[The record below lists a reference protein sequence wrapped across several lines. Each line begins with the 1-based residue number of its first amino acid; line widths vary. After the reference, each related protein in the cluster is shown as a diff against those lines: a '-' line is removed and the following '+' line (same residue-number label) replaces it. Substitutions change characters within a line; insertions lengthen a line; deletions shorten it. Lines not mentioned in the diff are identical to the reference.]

1 LVNSENSVTIKG
13 YYPEIIAS
21 GTSYKVLGTVWKGGK
36 FCWDCHDP
44 HGDSN
49 IYMIQDDVAVTT
61 DGLFGKPL
69 ERAAVAFTR
78 TISGLDYAK
87 NDAPYNGI
95 CNVCHTNVDH
105 YNDNYGDAHRSGRRC
120 TDCHNHG
127 FGEGHGSG
135 QSCDSCHDQK
145 PVPNHLGF
153 GQPRDCTK
161 CHDGVINQRTDIIRQ
176 FRGQSHH
183 VQDVEVNNKHCY
195 KCHWEATEDGLIN
208 NDYHAGYNYKTHETV
223 IGGKNDMVVWE
234 AEGRPDKYE
243 LDVTAITFN
252 TSSIGTVDERENV
265 TNVTLHCLGCHSE
278 QHNDTDVFGDCK
290 TPRQYAWDRT
300 SIAERYLDEGT
311 TNWGK
316 YSGIANA
323 AKKIQTKAFSAH
335 GNAVLNE
342 GGWSVTD
349 GEDEALPNTR
359 PGDQNVQC
367 YDCHNSH
374 GSYTS
379 GITSSYL
386 TFDNTNRGANLKET
400 QAGKGGYSVTYK
412 AAAIEAGGG
421 VVNPMN
427 PGAAQCFDCH
437 ETETAGEK
445 PWGYNSTFGAEQPI
459 QSYRDSS
466 RFAGGSTGH
475 KNRFGYRSGM
485 NSLGGHLKASE
496 PLYNAADMQIN
507 GLCSG
512 CHDPH
517 GVSPSL
523 GDDRA
528 YAVPLLKGTWLTS
541 PYKDDVAQ
549 PMATMPNYIYNRSN
563 KVQID
568 RRTFGNTTTRI
579 TEAAETFGGLCLRC
593 HPKESLTDGI
603 NKNSPFNSSDRGE
616 SVDRVHES
624 VSGWGSNV
632 EHSFPCAKCHNAH
645 SSGLGRLMRTNCL
658 NVNHKGQVE
667 SGGSAYKYGGYGK
680 YPTMFND
687 TGWACHDAA
696 GAAGGTWDKQEWN
709 LVTPW

>member
-1 LVNSENSVTIKG
+1 L
-13 YYPEIIAS
+13 PEIVTVDTTFDI
-21 GTSYKVLGTVWKGGK
+21 LGTVWKGGK

-49 IYMIQDDVAVTT
+49 IYMIQDNISVTT

-69 ERAAVAFTR
+69 ERAAVSFTR
-78 TISGLDYAK
+78 AISGRDYAK
-87 NDAPYNGI
+87 DTAPFNGI

-105 YNDNYGDAHRSGRRC
+105 YLSTEGDTHRSGRRC

-135 QSCDSCHDQK
+135 QGCSSCHDQK

-161 CHDGVINQRTDIIRQ
+161 CHDGVIKKRTDIMRQ

-183 VQDVEVNNKHCY
+183 IQGVDVSNKHCY

-208 NDYHAGYNYKTHETV
+208 NDYHEGFNYKTNATV
-223 IGGKNDMVVWE
+223 SAARNDMVVWD
-234 AEGRPDKYE
+234 AGGRPDRYE
-243 LDVTAITFN
+243 LGVTAITFN
-252 TSSIGTVDERENV
+252 TASIGTADERKNV
-265 TNVTLHCLGCHSE
+265 ADVTIHCLGCHSE

-290 TPRQYAWDRT
+290 TPRQYAWDRS

-311 TNWGK
+311 TVWGK

-323 AKKIQTKAFSAH
+323 AQKVQTKSFSAH
-335 GNAVLNE
+335 GNAVNNQ
-342 GGWSVTD
+342 GGWDPLT
-349 GEDEALPNTR
+349 GEDGDLSMVNTR
-359 PGDQNVQC
+359 EGTENVQC

-379 GITSSYL
+379 GITSSYK
-386 TFDNTNRGANLKET
+386 TFDNTNHGANLKET
-400 QAGKGGYSVTYK
+400 QAGKGGYNVTYR
-412 AAAIEAGGG
+412 ATANDEDG

-437 ETETAGEK
+437 ETRDAGSK
-445 PWGYNSTFGAEQPI
+445 PWGYFSTFGADEPI

-466 RFAGGSTGH
+466 RFAGGPTGH
-475 KNRFGYRSGM
+475 RNRFGYRSGM
-485 NSLGGHLKASE
+485 SSLGGHLNASAT
-496 PLYNAADMQIN
+496 LTNAATQPIN

-523 GDDRA
+523 GADKA

-541 PYKDDVAQ
+541 PYKDDAAQ
-549 PMATMPNYIYNRSN
+549 PLASTYYTANRSN
-563 KVQID
+563 EVQID
-568 RRTFGNTTTRI
+568 RRTFGDGAKGI
-579 TEAAETFGGLCLRC
+579 TEDAETFGGLCLRC
-593 HPKESLTDGI
+593 HPKNSLTDGI
-603 NKNSPFNSSDRGE
+603 NKNSEFNSTDPVQ
-616 SVDRVHES
+616 SVDRVHEA
-624 VSGWGSNV
+624 VSGWGSNA

-658 NVNHKGQVE
+658 DVKHKGQVE
-667 SGGSAYKYGGYGK
+667 SGGAAYKYDSYNAR
-680 YPTMFND
+680 YPTMFQQ
-687 TGWACHDAA
+687 TWPTCHDSA
-696 GAAGGTWDKQEWN
+696 GAAGGNWDEQNWN
-709 LVTPW
+709 QVTPW